1 MSSNGELIHALT
13 KRVLTLWRNKTTDLA
28 PDVMRQSVDAYLD
41 QDRFEHE
48 VDRVFKRL
56 PLALALGSELPEPNT
71 YKAVDVLGVP
81 ILLTRSDDGVA
92 RAFLNVCKHRGAP
105 LCEAGLGEGR
115 RLTCPYHAWVY
126 DTRGDLA
133 GMFGAETFGDV
144 DRDSLALTELQCEE
158 RVGMVFAC
166 LTPGVTFD
174 IDTFL
179 GDFAPRIDSLELDQ
193 WHVYEQRELAGP
205 GWKVAWDGYLEGYHQ
220 QALHPNTVGLNTIAN
235 LMAHDT
241 YGPHQRIVFGR
252 KSLPELDGV
261 PETEW
266 TGDHIRLIHS
276 LFPNVSIS
284 GILGDY
290 CLVSQLY
297 PGPTVDT
304 TRTIQTVL
312 ARHMPETDEE
322 RAAAEQFSAMAL
334 EAVRDEDYWVGFQIQ
349 QALKSGA
356 TPDLLFGRNEP
367 TLQHFHRSVERYAE
381 Y

>member
-1 MSSNGELIHALT
+1 
-13 KRVLTLWRNKTTDLA
+13 
-28 PDVMRQSVDAYLD
+28 
-41 QDRFEHE
+41 
-48 VDRVFKRL
+48 
-56 PLALALGSELPEPNT
+56 
-71 YKAVDVLGVP
+71 
-81 ILLTRSDDGVA
+81 
-92 RAFLNVCKHRGAP
+92 
-105 LCEAGLGEGR
+105 
-115 RLTCPYHAWVY
+115 
-126 DTRGDLA
+126 
-133 GMFGAETFGDV
+133 MFGAETFGDV
-144 DRDSLALTELQCEE
+144 DRDSLGLTELQCEE

-166 LTPGVTFD
+166 LTPGVTYD

-179 GDFAPRIDSLELDQ
+179 GDFGPRLESLELDQ
-193 WHVYEQRELAGP
+193 WHVYDQRELAGP

-220 QALHPNTVGLNTIAN
+220 QALHPTTVGLNTIAN

-261 PETEW
+261 PEAEW
-266 TGDHIRLIHS
+266 AGDHIRLIHS

-297 PGPTVDT
+297 PGPTVET

-312 ARHMPETDEE
+312 ARRLPETDEE
-322 RAAAEQFSAMAL
+322 RATADKFSSMAL
-334 EAVRDEDYWVGFQIQ
+334 QAVRDEDYWVGFQIQ

-381 Y
+381 R